1 VLSNADL
8 AELLAREAERESGIL
23 VRAYRRAA
31 RSAFLWPDQV
41 SDLIASKRPLT
52 ELRSIGPFITKRIQ
66 RWIDKPPK
74 EKLRVPAIRRD
85 FLALADARVLLA
97 KNPNWAPQ
105 LRGDL
110 QMHTR
115 YSDGSGTIAEMA
127 EAARARNY
135 EYIAI
140 TDHSKGLK
148 IAGGIDE
155 KRLGKQAAEI
165 SKANARAPNGIHV
178 LSSIE
183 MNLNPRGEGDMDP
196 KALAKLDVVL
206 GSFHSV
212 LRVKQDQTARY
223 LAALRNPDI
232 QTLGHPRGRI
242 YNYRLGLKADW
253 ARVFAE
259 AAKLDKAVEIDCYP
273 DRQDLNLTLL
283 KIVRQEG
290 ARISLGTDAHHP
302 WQLEFIEL
310 GLAAA
315 LKAKIPAERI
325 INFMSLPQLKA
336 WVASVRRRRSR
347 KR

>member
-1 VLSNADL
+1 MLSNAEL
-8 AELLAREAERESGIL
+8 AELLAREAEKESGIL
-23 VRAYRRAA
+23 SRAYRRAA
-31 RSAFLWPDQV
+31 RSAFLWPEQV
-41 SDLIASKRPLT
+41 ADLIEQNRPLT
-52 ELRSIGPFITKRIQ
+52 ELRSIGPFITKRIL

-74 EKLRVPAIRRD
+74 EKLGAPAIRRD

-97 KNPNWAPQ
+97 KNSNWSKR

-127 EAARARNY
+127 EAARQRNY
-135 EYIAI
+135 EYIGI

-155 KRLGKQAAEI
+155 NRLAKQAIEI
-165 SKANARAPNGIHV
+165 GRVNRSSNGTTV
-178 LSSIE
+178 LPSIE

-196 KALAKLDVVL
+196 KALAKLDIVL

-212 LRVKQDQTARY
+212 LRVKHDQTERY
-223 LAALRNPDI
+223 LAALRNRDVQI
-232 QTLGHPRGRI
+232 QGHPRGRI

-253 ARVFAE
+253 SRVFAE

-273 DRQDLNLTLL
+273 DRQDLNLSLL
-283 KIVRQEG
+283 KLARAEG

-315 LKAKIPAERI
+315 LKAKIAADRV
-325 INFMSLPQLKA
+325 INFLSVADLRI
-336 WVASVRRRRSR
+336 WVANVRKRAKRRS
-347 KR
+347 

>member
-1 VLSNADL
+1 MLTNSEF
-8 AELLAREAERESGIL
+8 AELLAREAENETGIL
-23 VRAYRRAA
+23 SRAYRRAA
-31 RSAFLWPDQV
+31 RSAFLWPEQV
-41 SDLIASKRPLT
+41 SDLICQNRPLT
-52 ELRSIGPFITKRIQ
+52 ELRSIGPFISKRIL
-66 RWIDKPPK
+66 RWIEKPPRSK
-74 EKLRVPAIRRD
+74 PRAPAIRRD
-85 FLALADARVLLA
+85 FLALADARVLLS
-97 KNPNWAPQ
+97 KNVDWVKR

-110 QMHTR
+110 QMHSR
-115 YSDGSGTIAEMA
+115 YSDGSGTISQMA
-127 EAARARNY
+127 DAARERNY

-155 KRLGKQAAEI
+155 RRLGKQATEI
-165 SKANARAPNGIHV
+165 ARINKRQSRLTV

-183 MNLNPRGEGDMDP
+183 LNLNPRGEGDMDP

-212 LRVKQDQTARY
+212 LRVKQDQTKRY
-223 LAALRNPDI
+223 LAALHNPDI

-253 ARVFAE
+253 ARVFAG

-273 DRQDLNLTLL
+273 DRQDLNLSLL
-283 KIVRQEG
+283 KLARAEG

-315 LKAKIPAERI
+315 LKARIRHDRI
-325 INFMSLPQLKA
+325 INFLPLEEFRE
-336 WVASVRRRRSR
+336 WVAGVRRRSR
-347 KR
+347 R